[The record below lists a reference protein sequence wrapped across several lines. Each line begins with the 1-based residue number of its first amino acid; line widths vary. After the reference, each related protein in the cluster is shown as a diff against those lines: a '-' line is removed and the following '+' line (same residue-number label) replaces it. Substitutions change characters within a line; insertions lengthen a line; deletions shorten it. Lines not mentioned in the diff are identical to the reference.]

1 MGKLTRRVKFIAK
14 ERRLS
19 IPAEFLHEHGIER
32 GDRLVI
38 AVHRDRLYGFSIAAF
53 EQTQS
58 LVTQAEN
65 FFPGVEHPFHDVVA
79 TGVALRLGSQDRI
92 VLPRTFPFSEEQNT
106 RLHWELVNG
115 VLQLE
120 PEHRTVPERPAH
132 EVPTGQRSLLDFM
145 AANSPT
151 LEKFDRQE
159 AEAQLVET
167 VSVGRIDWRDR
178 TFETEGALAPDALL
192 RSIKVEGVRR
202 PVVVREREDGH
213 YQVIDGFRRLAAAR
227 SLKMRSLPALVWRDV
242 SEEDC
247 RRLKLMS
254 PPKEGV
260 AMGSP
265 LQRLQSTVRLHE
277 DQVALQEIEHITGR
291 RKRTLQRYLRIA
303 QDEGIKLAVEQGRL
317 SIFKAEEILKAG
329 VDPEEAIREGW
340 TVKTIREKGRA
351 DGRKRHRRRQ
361 HGTTD
366 G

>member
-38 AVHRDRLYGFSIAAF
+38 AVMRNRLYGFSLAAF
-53 EQTQS
+53 EQTGALVAQS
-58 LVTQAEN
+58 ER
-65 FFPGVEHPFHDVVA
+65 FFPGMDHPFHEVVR

-92 VLPRTFPFSEEQNT
+92 VLPRTFPFTEEQNT
-106 RLHWELVNG
+106 RMHWDLIDG

-120 PEHRTVPERPAH
+120 PEHKTVPERPAH

-145 AANSPT
+145 AANAPT
-151 LEKFDRQE
+151 LEKFDRNE
-159 AEAQLVET
+159 AEAQLMET

-178 TFETEGALAPDALL
+178 TYDSDGSIVPDALL
-192 RSIKVEGVRR
+192 RSIKVEGVRH
-202 PVVVREREDGH
+202 PLVLREREDGH
-213 YQVIDGFRRLAAAR
+213 FQVVDGFRRLAAAR
-227 SLKMRSLPALVWRDV
+227 SLKMRSLPALVWRDIDD
-242 SEEDC
+242 EAC
-247 RRLKLMS
+247 RKLKLMS
-254 PPKEGV
+254 PPREASTAK
-260 AMGSP
+260 SP

-303 QDEGIKLAVEQGRL
+303 QDERIRSAVEEGRL
-317 SIFKAEEILKAG
+317 SIFKAEEILKSG

-340 TVKTIREKGRA
+340 TVKTIRERGRT
-351 DGRKRHRRRQ
+351 DGRKRARRRH
-361 HGTTD
+361 HGLSD

>member
-1 MGKLTRRVKFIAK
+1 MGKLTRRVKFIAR

-32 GDRLVI
+32 GDRLVV
-38 AVHRDRLYGFSIAAF
+38 AVKRGKLYGFSLPAF
-53 EQTQS
+53 EQSQS
-58 LVTQAEN
+58 LVNQAES
-65 FFPGVEHPFHDVVA
+65 FFPGIEHPFHEIVR

-92 VLPRTFPFSEEQNT
+92 VLPKSFPFTSEQNT
-106 RLHWELVNG
+106 RLHWELVDG

-120 PEHRTVPERPAH
+120 PENRAQPERPAH

-145 AANSPT
+145 AANTPT
-151 LEKFDRQE
+151 LGRFDREE
-159 AEAQLVET
+159 AEAQIVET

-178 TFETEGALAPDALL
+178 TYETEGSLASDALV

-202 PVVVREREDGH
+202 PLVLREREDGH
-213 YQVIDGFRRLAAAR
+213 FQVIDGFRRLGAAR
-227 SLKMRSLPALVWRDV
+227 SLKMRSVPALVWRDV
-242 SEEDC
+242 DDEDC

-254 PPKEGV
+254 PPHEGV

-303 QDEGIKLAVEQGRL
+303 QDERIKLAVEEGRL

-340 TVKTIREKGRA
+340 TVKTIRQHGRA
-351 DGRKRHRRRQ
+351 SGRKRARRRN
-361 HGTTD
+361 HGQQD